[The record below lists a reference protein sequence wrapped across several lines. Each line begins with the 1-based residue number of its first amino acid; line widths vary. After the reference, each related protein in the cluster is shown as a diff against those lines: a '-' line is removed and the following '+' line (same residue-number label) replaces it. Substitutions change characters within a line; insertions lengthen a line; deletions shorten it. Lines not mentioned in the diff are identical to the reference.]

1 MRKRLLALFTGL
13 MMIFGIVINIPSD
26 AVEAASYGIKN
37 NGLGGIYIDI
47 YSEPYSNSGWYAY
60 GDPYGPLGCTW
71 FVGARVMQLT
81 GKGSY
86 NTQAPNTWFYSYGNS
101 LGFST
106 GYEPRAQSVICW
118 SGHVAFLEKIEGNTA
133 YISEGGFNAASYSD
147 YGYTHIRTVDISAI
161 SSLNSS
167 FLGYVYLDDVQTSW
181 YSSLTPVDVGTDF
194 YALIFNTNYWKALTV
209 EDDNNVDM
217 RTEAI
222 SASQLWRF
230 TRQADGSYVIYNGN
244 KVLDSTG
251 GNISGN
257 NVYAY
262 ESYAGSDA
270 QQWYIYGESGAYY
283 FRSKT
288 TDCVIDLY
296 GNNGDDGTNI
306 QMYTYNGST
315 AQQFQIWRVET
326 ELTVTP
332 GNKNSKTSF
341 DWFCNTGNSG
351 YNVVICEGERLWN
364 GDAYHVEVGAST
376 PFEFALPAGTYT
388 AYIDAIIE
396 YQTVMS
402 NVVTFTVDE
411 SYNLADAPVLG
422 DDGWYYCDAL
432 PSDISSDEYT
442 IQYNN
447 ISEKISETSPGNDW
461 TNEGI
466 ASTEWRNSGEQYTSE
481 TALETSDA
489 RVLVKECYYH
499 WCIPG
504 AGMTTEG
511 NYEWT
516 SYFSHYDEIVLP
528 NDYVHVTS
536 TGDDNGHTYYL
547 LAWTDGSQVY
557 CKSGEQCDGTQETH
571 GYRCRAWY
579 KHYVY
584 QDRVQV
590 TTYRFTKET
599 GWVSEIDSTA
609 DSTACRYRL
618 KGIDWNTK
626 GDINQNS
633 AITLSD
639 TVLLQKY
646 LLNLE
651 PLTSSQM
658 EIADINSDGRVNV
671 LDICLLKAHLI

>member
-1 MRKRLLALFTGL
+1 MRKRILVLFISL
-13 MMIFGIVINIPSD
+13 MMVFGVIGAAPVNITAD
-26 AVEAASYGIKN
+26 AYTSRTRDEALSWVRSMVGTGIDYD
-37 NGLGGIYIDI
+37 G
-47 YSEPYSNSGWYAY
+47 
-60 GDPYGPLGCTW
+60 
-71 FVGARVMQLT
+71 V
-81 GKGSY
+81 
-86 NTQAPNTWFYSYGNS
+86 YGNQCVDLIKAYYNY
-101 LGFST
+101 LGVSPAT
-106 GYEPRAQSVICW
+106 GNGCDYATNTLPDGWQRIYQATPQPGDILVYTDGY
-118 SGHVAFLEKIEGNTA
+118 GHVAIYEADRVHYHQNFNDSNYPNYSVVQCVGYMYNGLSNPYWGVIRPDFNTHTCS
-133 YISEGGFNAASYSD
+133 YTSTVTKNPTCTETGVRTYTCSCGSSYTEDIAATGHSYTSVVTPVTSTSKGYTTHTCSDCSYS
-147 YGYTHIRTVDISAI
+147 YTD
-161 SSLNSS
+161 
-167 FLGYVYLDDVQTSW
+167 
-181 YSSLTPVDVGTDF
+181 
-194 YALIFNTNYWKALTV
+194 
-209 EDDNNVDM
+209 
-217 RTEAI
+217 
-222 SASQLWRF
+222 
-230 TRQADGSYVIYNGN
+230 SYI
-244 KVLDSTG
+244 
-251 GNISGN
+251 
-257 NVYAY
+257 
-262 ESYAGSDA
+262 
-270 QQWYIYGESGAYY
+270 
-283 FRSKT
+283 
-288 TDCVIDLY
+288 
-296 GNNGDDGTNI
+296 
-306 QMYTYNGST
+306 
-315 AQQFQIWRVET
+315 
-326 ELTVTP
+326 
-332 GNKNSKTSF
+332 
-341 DWFCNTGNSG
+341 
-351 YNVVICEGERLWN
+351 
-364 GDAYHVEVGAST
+364 
-376 PFEFALPAGTYT
+376 
-388 AYIDAIIE
+388 
-396 YQTVMS
+396 
-402 NVVTFTVDE
+402 
-411 SYNLADAPVLG
+411 DAPVLG

-447 ISEKISETSPGNDW
+447 TSERISETSPGNDW

-590 TTYRFTKET
+590 TTYRFTKES

-671 LDICLLKAHLI
+671 LDICLLKAHLT

>member
-1 MRKRLLALFTGL
+1 MRKRILVLFISLMMVLGMVGVMPQVPVNASGTIYWPVPGHTTLSQGWHNGNAIDISDGNIAGADVIASCGGTVCAIFLCGEQHYGSEADCHGFGTGL
-13 MMIFGIVINIPSD
+13 
-26 AVEAASYGIKN
+26 
-37 NGLGGIYIDI
+37 
-47 YSEPYSNSGWYAY
+47 
-60 GDPYGPLGCTW
+60 
-71 FVGARVMQLT
+71 
-81 GKGSY
+81 
-86 NTQAPNTWFYSYGNS
+86 
-101 LGFST
+101 
-106 GYEPRAQSVICW
+106 
-118 SGHVAFLEKIEGNTA
+118 
-133 YISEGGFNAASYSD
+133 
-147 YGYTHIRTVDISAI
+147 AI
-161 SSLNSS
+161 
-167 FLGYVYLDDVQTSW
+167 
-181 YSSLTPVDVGTDF
+181 
-194 YALIFNTNYWKALTV
+194 
-209 EDDNNVDM
+209 
-217 RTEAI
+217 
-222 SASQLWRF
+222 
-230 TRQADGSYVIYNGN
+230 
-244 KVLDSTG
+244 
-251 GNISGN
+251 
-257 NVYAY
+257 
-262 ESYAGSDA
+262 
-270 QQWYIYGESGAYY
+270 
-283 FRSKT
+283 
-288 TDCVIDLY
+288 
-296 GNNGDDGTNI
+296 NGDDG
-306 QMYTYNGST
+306 
-315 AQQFQIWRVET
+315 RVYQYAHMQANSI
-326 ELTVTP
+326 P
-332 GNKNSKTSF
+332 GDVYYGAYVSAGQKIGQVGT
-341 DWFCNTGNSG
+341 TGNSSG
-351 YNVVICEGERLWN
+351 YHLHFGISLEKYW
-364 GDAYHVEVGAST
+364 YASGIN
-376 PFEFALPAGTYT
+376 PANESYIYNTHTCSYTSTVTKNPTCTETGVRTYT
-388 AYIDAIIE
+388 CSCGSSYTEDIAATGHSY
-396 YQTVMS
+396 TS
-402 NVVTFTVDE
+402 VVTPVTSTSKGYTTHTCSDC
-411 SYNLADAPVLG
+411 SYSYTDSYIDAPVLG

-671 LDICLLKAHLI
+671 LDICLLKAHLT